1 MSEIKL
7 SSNFELPC
15 GQTIKNR
22 LFKSAMSEQ
31 LADHGHNPSE
41 GLNTLYSLWAQG
53 GSAVVLSGN
62 IMVDREHLGEPR
74 NTVLDAHSDLEKYR
88 AWVRA
93 ASENDTRFW
102 AQLNHPGKQSPK
114 FLQKLPVAPSA
125 VALEGSLQLNFN
137 KPRALK
143 EDEIWQVIAQF
154 ANSAA
159 LAKQVG
165 FEGVQIHAAHG
176 YLISQFLSPRHN
188 MRDDQWGGPLENR
201 MRFLLEIYR
210 AIRKEVGDSFPVAVK
225 LNSADFMNGGFSE
238 GDSITVAQALAK
250 EGIDLIEVSGGSYE
264 VPAMAD
270 GIQKESSKKRE
281 AYFLDY
287 AKELRQSV
295 DSPVVLTGGFRSASA
310 MNEALAEEAC
320 DLIGIARPLAV
331 EPDLPNKAM
340 ADNNYSIHLRPLS
353 TGIKKLDEMILLNM
367 SWYEAQFDRIA
378 KGQSPKAN
386 LNEWYAAWKVFK
398 NLGVYAFKKRRA

>member
-1 MSEIKL
+1 MIEIEL
-7 SSNFELPC
+7 SSAFELPC
-15 GQTIKNR
+15 GQRLKNR
-22 LFKSAMSEQ
+22 FFKSAMSEQ
-31 LADHGHNPSE
+31 LADHNHNPSE
-41 GLNTLYSLWAQG
+41 GLNTLYALWAQG
-53 GSAVVLSGN
+53 GSGVVLSGN
-62 IMVDREHLGEPR
+62 IMVDRQHLGEPR

-88 AWVRA
+88 TWVQA
-93 ASENDTRFW
+93 ASENGAMFW

-125 VALEGSLQLNFN
+125 ISLEGSLQLNFN

-154 ANSAA
+154 ASSAA

-165 FEGVQIHAAHG
+165 FQGVQIHAAHG

-188 MRDDQWGGPLENR
+188 TRDDQWGGSLENR

-210 AIRKEVGDSFPVAVK
+210 AIRKQVGDSFPVAVK
-225 LNSADFMNGGFSE
+225 LNSADFMSGGFSE
-238 GDSITVAQALAK
+238 GDSVVVAQALAN

-281 AYFLDY
+281 AYFLEY
-287 AKELRQSV
+287 AKELRQSI

-310 MNEALAEEAC
+310 MQAALSEAAC

-331 EPDLPNKAM
+331 VPDLPNQAM
-340 ADNNYSIHLRPLS
+340 ADNNYTIKLRPLS

-378 KGQSPKAN
+378 KGQLPKAD